1 MRNIVCVVLAAV
13 VFVSGFYAG
22 NMYWS
27 ICKAEET
34 EELVLQTEFESESE
48 TERVYDSVDEKES
61 ETQSETVAVGLENTV
76 LSKKTLKNF
85 DGTVLTDSG
94 VIE

>member
-48 TERVYDSVDEKES
+48 TERVYDSVGEKES

-76 LSKKTLKNF
+76 LSKKH
-85 DGTVLTDSG
+85 
-94 VIE
+94 